1 MKKEFIELAI
11 IEPTESLLGKE
22 KVLCKVSIVSGIHAH
37 RRVQMA
43 IPIEFFRYYF
53 WGSTF
58 EVITYNDAFELVNI
72 RDVIKEDLP
81 KYNLAVAQVLA
92 YNHVTHNVV
101 ATNGV
106 SYNLDDSLFAKYCPH
121 VCKRIYEEISTAYNF
136 TLMLITMNGAV
147 IDLSFAKNVDEKK
160 YSHRHI
166 LTYGF
171 VTTNT
176 SALRFSSA
184 SSKPSVDG
192 NEKLSQD
199 DIDELIDKMLRETVC

>member
-1 MKKEFIELAI
+1 
-11 IEPTESLLGKE
+11 
-22 KVLCKVSIVSGIHAH
+22 
-37 RRVQMA
+37 
-43 IPIEFFRYYF
+43 
-53 WGSTF
+53 
-58 EVITYNDAFELVNI
+58 
-72 RDVIKEDLP
+72 
-81 KYNLAVAQVLA
+81 
-92 YNHVTHNVV
+92 
-101 ATNGV
+101 
-106 SYNLDDSLFAKYCPH
+106 
-121 VCKRIYEEISTAYNF
+121 
-136 TLMLITMNGAV
+136 MLITMNGAV